1 MNSPEEGDVAHCSS
15 CHVPSS
21 SWTHGTSKMK
31 GCGNPL
37 GLSTDNGETEAE
49 MGGSPQPPHFQDV
62 PETTRLQS
70 PKGNPQPADGEQM
83 PLVGLTRTFPLAAPP
98 QRTIQGEGC
107 DSGSVLPGEP
117 LRRVTVLVDPDILS
131 CWQQGRGSQ
140 REDSSEWQNSRTS
153 KAFFLFQP
161 TVLEAGTRV
170 THSWRRRTC
179 V

>member
-1 MNSPEEGDVAHCSS
+1 M
-15 CHVPSS
+15 
-21 SWTHGTSKMK
+21 
-31 GCGNPL
+31 
-37 GLSTDNGETEAE
+37 
-49 MGGSPQPPHFQDV
+49 
-62 PETTRLQS
+62 
-70 PKGNPQPADGEQM
+70 
-83 PLVGLTRTFPLAAPP
+83 
-98 QRTIQGEGC
+98 
-107 DSGSVLPGEP
+107 
-117 LRRVTVLVDPDILS
+117 LVDPDILS